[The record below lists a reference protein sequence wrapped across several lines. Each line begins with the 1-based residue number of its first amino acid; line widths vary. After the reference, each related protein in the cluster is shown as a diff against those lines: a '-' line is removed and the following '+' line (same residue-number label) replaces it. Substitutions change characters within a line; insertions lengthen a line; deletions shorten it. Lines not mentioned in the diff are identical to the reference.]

1 MTTELEATQNIRE
14 LGKCFRE
21 ALSNVTGDDV
31 SDKSDLCNGLAA
43 YEMLSLKGQWDYID
57 ESVDIILRIVYELVM
72 KKLGETK

>member
-1 MTTELEATQNIRE
+1 MTTEIEAIQNVRE

-21 ALSNVTGDDV
+21 SLSNVTGDDV

-43 YEMLSLKGQWDYID
+43 YELLSLKGQWDYID
-57 ESVDIILRIVYELVM
+57 ESVDIILRIVYELAV